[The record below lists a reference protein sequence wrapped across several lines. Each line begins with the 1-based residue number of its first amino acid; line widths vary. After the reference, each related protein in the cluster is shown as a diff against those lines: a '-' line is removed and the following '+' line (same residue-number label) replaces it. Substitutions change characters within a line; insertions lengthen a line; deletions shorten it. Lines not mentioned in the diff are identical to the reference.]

1 MSEHLRQLD
10 EILAMAESE
19 YAALLDGD
27 INTVEILCERRD
39 ALMRQTMHDA
49 ANMPQQ
55 ALHDKLLALQHI
67 QQKLRDE
74 AARQREELRA
84 QIFQTKRE
92 TKRMNAYHQSMLIAS
107 S

>member
-1 MSEHLRQLD
+1 MSDALRQLD

-19 YAALLDGD
+19 YAALLDED

-39 ALMRQTMHDA
+39 SLMRQTMRDA
-49 ANMPQQ
+49 ASVPQQ
-55 ALHDKLLALQHI
+55 TLHEKLLALQQV

-84 QIFQTKRE
+84 QIFHTKRE
-92 TKRMNAYHQSMLIAS
+92 TRRMNAYHQNMLIS
-107 S
+107 ST